1 MSSFWTPACL
11 ATLLLSSALHASSS
25 EGSAGATVGV
35 RENLREFF
43 VLTDPGS
50 EEPVGVMAL
59 RRTAVMGGMLLERD
73 LCFSDGVHVFESERW
88 RGAGRRFIWREW
100 GHPSRTGR
108 TWILEGERGASHLS
122 LLSWT
127 GGPVQRLN
135 LSASEGTL
143 FPLEALERMRGIE
156 AASTR
161 LDVVCPLRACVES
174 VTLTCEGAKA
184 PPQEATRPYRV
195 LRMTNGRGEE
205 VGHWTLAGNRLIEQ
219 RWPSG
224 RRARIVDE
232 GRYHALFADWSGRSD
247 GSRH

>member
-1 MSSFWTPACL
+1 MSSFWTPLSL
-11 ATLLLSSALHASSS
+11 ATLLLSSALLASAP
-25 EGSAGATVGV
+25 EVPPGATVQD

-50 EEPVGVMAL
+50 DDPVGVMAL
-59 RRTAVMGGMLLERD
+59 RRTVGVGGVLLEQD
-73 LCFSDGVHVFESERW
+73 LCFSDGVRVFESERW

-100 GHPSRTGR
+100 GHPSRPGR
-108 TWILEGERGASHLS
+108 TWILEGERGAIRLN

-135 LSASEGTL
+135 LSVSDGTL
-143 FPLEALERMRGIE
+143 FPLEALERLRRTK

-161 LDVVCPLRACVES
+161 LELVSPLLACVES
-174 VTLTCEGAKA
+174 VTLTCERVEADPEKA
-184 PPQEATRPYRV
+184 TGPYRV
-195 LRMTNGRGEE
+195 LCMINGRGEDM
-205 VGHWTLAGNRLIEQ
+205 GQWILAGNRLIEQ

-232 GRYHALFADWSGRSD
+232 TRYHALFADWSDSSD
-247 GSRH
+247 G